1 MPNFK
6 PINQL
11 SAEKSHFKVYN
22 IARVKNG
29 KSRPKQ
35 ASPSKVI
42 FSQIIINI
50 FIAFGQMLHS
60 YQILRHLVESLLRN
74 SKLKFIA

>member
-60 YQILRHLVESLLRN
+60 YQISRHLVESLLRN

>member
-60 YQILRHLVESLLRN
+60 YQISRHLVESSLRN